1 MKKVNAEGVSPPIP
15 GSILGKKKV
24 TIYIDEKVYLKFRT
38 KCKRRVSEAIENA
51 ICEHY
56 SIKKPK
62 HY

>member
-1 MKKVNAEGVSPPIP
+1 MKKNCSEGLAPPLP
-15 GSILGKKKV
+15 GSILGKRKL
-24 TIYIDEKVYLKFRT
+24 TIYMDEKVYLKFRT
-38 KCKRRVSEAIENA
+38 KCKKKVSEAIENA